1 MTSSGGDEHRRG
13 TPGSRAFPV
22 MRASGLAMFALA
34 FAALAAQSRD
44 GTLNVEIRDGASRQV
59 TPAMVC
65 ITSLEDQKWRTPPDG
80 RVVPPFT
87 RVPDFMEPKGWT
99 PGDIG
104 PVRLTVGDPR
114 DNNTRS
120 FLYGEKSGYPFW
132 AEPATYFVSQPFS
145 IRLPAGRWRL
155 AVARGIE
162 YLPVFEEFEIRPGDV
177 RNRRIDLRRWE
188 HMASRGWYSGDDHV
202 HFPRTEPWHNE
213 FLLTWA
219 QAEEVYV
226 STTLQQ
232 RTIKTLTFPQGDPSG
247 FRFQRGD
254 YVLQAGQEDPST
266 AINELGHTLAL
277 NIREPFFD
285 LSRFH
290 LYDVMFDA
298 VRAQGGLTGYAHIA
312 WAPARYRRTD
322 PRRYATWDSTLNVI
336 QGRLDF
342 FEIMQFRLLG
352 VEDYYDF
359 LNMGIKLTASAGS
372 DMPWASSLG
381 ESRVY
386 AYTGR
391 PFSADA
397 WFRAFKEGR
406 TFVTNGPMLSLTV
419 NGSGPGEETQ
429 VSRDA
434 TIRVRAEAWAPPVIG
449 SPKTLEILS
458 QGAVI
463 HTASSSNPDRQRL
476 EADLRLPARHSQWI
490 AARVTTHRD
499 GLAHT
504 SPVYLVVDGER
515 FRDRERLPQLVAKRL
530 EILDYGE
537 GRLADPKYTAVF
549 GRGEVEALRD
559 RIRLARQAYQA
570 LLASR

>member
-1 MTSSGGDEHRRG
+1 
-13 TPGSRAFPV
+13 
-22 MRASGLAMFALA
+22 
-34 FAALAAQSRD
+34 
-44 GTLNVEIRDGASRQV
+44 
-59 TPAMVC
+59 MVC
-65 ITSLEDQKWRTPPDG
+65 VTSLEDHKWRTPPDG
-80 RVVPPFT
+80 GVAPPYT
-87 RVPDFMEPKGWT
+87 RVPDFMDPQEWK

-104 PVRLTVGDPR
+104 PVRLTIGDWR

-132 AEPATYFVSQPFS
+132 TEPAAYFVSQPFE
-145 IRLPAGRWRL
+145 IRLPAGKWRL

-162 YLPVFEEFEIRPGDV
+162 YLPLFEEFEIEPGEV
-177 RNRRIDLRRWE
+177 RTRKIDLRRWE
-188 HMASRGWYSGDDHV
+188 HMARRGWYSGDDHV
-202 HFPRTEPWHNE
+202 HFPRTKPWHNE

-219 QAEEVYV
+219 RAEEVYV
-226 STTLQQ
+226 STTVQQ
-232 RTIKTLTFPQGDPSG
+232 RTLRALTFPQGAPEG

-266 AINELGHTLAL
+266 GINELGHTLAL
-277 NIREPFFD
+277 NITKPVFD

-312 WAPARYRRTD
+312 WAPEWYRRANS
-322 PRRYATWDSTLNVI
+322 RRYATWDSTINVI

-352 VEDYYDF
+352 LEDYYDF

-386 AYTGR
+386 VQTGR
-391 PFSADA
+391 PFTADR

-419 NGSGPGEETQ
+419 NGAGPGEDVN
-429 VSRDA
+429 VSRTA
-434 TIRVRAEAWAPPVIG
+434 PVRVRARAWAPPAIG
-449 SPKTLEILS
+449 SPKTLEIIS
-458 QGAVI
+458 QGTVVHSA
-463 HTASSSNPDRQRL
+463 TSSNAARQEL
-476 EADLRLPARHSQWI
+476 QAEVNLPAHQSRWI
-490 AARVTTHRD
+490 AARVTTHNN

-504 SPVYLVVDGER
+504 SPVYVLVDGQR
-515 FRDRERLPQLVAKRL
+515 FWDRDRLPALVNKRL

-537 GRLADPKYTAVF
+537 SRLKDAKYTAAF
-549 GRGEVEALRD
+549 APGEVDALRE
-559 RIRLARQAYQA
+559 RIEAARVRYQE
-570 LLASR
+570 LLAGR

>member
-1 MTSSGGDEHRRG
+1 MVWRLR
-13 TPGSRAFPV
+13 TPIAWRAAGFAL
-22 MRASGLAMFALA
+22 MAAGLAT
-34 FAALAAQSRD
+34 LAAQTAD
-44 GTLNVEIRDGASRQV
+44 GTLTVEIYDERGQL

-65 ITSLEDQKWRTPPDG
+65 VMSLEDNQWRTPPDG
-80 RVVPPFT
+80 RTVPPYT
-87 RVPDFMEPKGWT
+87 RVPDFMEPAEWT
-99 PGDIG
+99 LGDIG
-104 PVRLTVGDPR
+104 PVRLTIGDWR

-120 FLYGEKSGYPFW
+120 FVFGEKSGYPFW
-132 AEPATYFVSQPFS
+132 QEPAAYFVSRPFS

-155 AVARGIE
+155 AVARGLE
-162 YLPVFEEFEIRPGDV
+162 YLPLFEEFEIRPGEA
-177 RNRRIDLRRWE
+177 RMRRVDLQRWE
-188 HMASRGWYSGDDHV
+188 HMAGRGWYSGDDHV

-232 RTIKTLTFPQGDPSG
+232 RTLRALTFPQGEPEN

-277 NIREPFFD
+277 NIKKPVYD

-312 WAPARYRRTD
+312 WAPEWYRRSD
-322 PRRYATWDSTLNVI
+322 PTRYSTWDSTLNVI

-352 VEDYYDF
+352 LEDYYDF
-359 LNMGIKLTASAGS
+359 LSLGIRLTASAGS
-372 DMPWASSLG
+372 DMPWAASLG

-386 AYTGR
+386 VNTGH
-391 PFSADA
+391 PFNADR
-397 WFRAFKEGR
+397 WFEAFRRGR

-419 NGSGPGEETQ
+419 QEAGPGDE
-429 VSRDA
+429 VHVGRDSPL
-434 TIRVRAEAWAPPVIG
+434 RVRARAWAPPVIG
-449 SPKTLEILS
+449 SPMRLEIVS

-463 HTASSSNPDRQRL
+463 RSAESSDPS
-476 EADLRLPARHSQWI
+476 ADELGLDFSLPADRSRWI
-490 AARVTTHRD
+490 AARVTTHND

-504 SPVYLVVDGER
+504 SPVYIIVDGQS
-515 FRDRERLPQLVAKRL
+515 FLDRDRLDELVAKRFA
-530 EILDYGE
+530 ILDHGE
-537 GRLADPKYTAVF
+537 RRLDDPKYTAAF
-549 GRGEVEALRD
+549 APGEVEALRE
-559 RIRLARQAYQA
+559 RIAVARSRYRD
-570 LLASR
+570 LLTGR

>member
-1 MTSSGGDEHRRG
+1 MDTRRNKAAVAV
-13 TPGSRAFPV
+13 RAAGPALLV
-22 MRASGLAMFALA
+22 LA
-34 FAALAAQSRD
+34 FSALAAQTD
-44 GTLNVEIRDGASRQV
+44 EGTLNVDIRDRDSGRV

-65 ITSLEDQKWRTPPDG
+65 ITSLEDNKWRTPPDG
-80 RVVPPFT
+80 RAVPAYT
-87 RVPDFMEPKGWT
+87 RVPDFMDPKDWQ

-104 PVRLTVGDPR
+104 PVRLTVGDWR

-132 AEPATYFVSQPFS
+132 AEPAAYFVSRPFS

-162 YLPVFEEFEIRPGDV
+162 YLPVFEEFEIKPGEV
-177 RNRRIDLRRWE
+177 RNRKIDLRRWE
-188 HMASRGWYSGDDHV
+188 HMARNGWYAGDDHV
-202 HFPRTEPWHNE
+202 HFPRTKPWHNE

-226 STTLQQ
+226 STTVQQ
-232 RTIKTLTFPQGDPSG
+232 RTLRTLTFPQGEPER

-254 YVLQAGQEDPST
+254 YVLQSGQEDPST

-277 NIREPFFD
+277 NIKKPVYD

-312 WAPARYRRTD
+312 WAPEWYRRAD
-322 PRRYATWDSTLNVI
+322 SRRYATWDSTLNVI

-352 VEDYYDF
+352 LDDYYDF
-359 LNMGIKLTASAGS
+359 LSMGIKLTASAGS

-386 AYTGR
+386 VYTGR
-391 PFSADA
+391 PFTADG
-397 WFRAFKEGR
+397 WFRGFKEGR
-406 TFVTNGPMLSLTV
+406 TFVTNGPMLSLAA
-419 NGSGPGEETQ
+419 NGAGPGEDLH
-429 VSRDA
+429 VGRNA
-434 TIRVRAEAWAPPVIG
+434 TVRIRARAWAPPAIG
-449 SPKTLEILS
+449 SPKTLEVIS
-458 QGAVI
+458 QGRVI
-463 HTASSSNPDRQRL
+463 RSATSPNPDVQELQL
-476 EADLRLPARHSQWI
+476 EFDLPAAQSRWI
-490 AARVTTHRD
+490 AARVTTHND

-504 SPVYLVVDGER
+504 SPVYVLVDGQK
-515 FRDRERLPQLVAKRL
+515 FWDRERLPELVKKRL

-537 GRLADPKYTAVF
+537 GRLKDAKYTAAF
-549 GRGEVEALRD
+549 ATGEVEALRQ
-559 RIRLARQAYQA
+559 RIHAARKRYHE
-570 LLASR
+570 LLASP

>member
-1 MTSSGGDEHRRG
+1 MTNSGGTEYGRG
-13 TPGSRAFPV
+13 TPGARAFFV

-34 FAALAAQSRD
+34 FSALAAQSRD

-65 ITSLEDQKWRTPPDG
+65 ITSLEDHKWRTPPDG
-80 RVVPPFT
+80 RVVRPYT
-87 RVPDFMEPKGWT
+87 RVPDFMEPKVWK

-104 PVRLTVGDPR
+104 PVRLTIGDPR

-145 IRLPAGRWRL
+145 ISLPAGRWRL

-188 HMASRGWYSGDDHV
+188 HMAGRGWYSGDDHV

-232 RTIKTLTFPQGDPSG
+232 RTIKTLTFPQGDPRG
-247 FRFQRGD
+247 FRVQRGD

-266 AINELGHTLAL
+266 AMNELGHTLAL
-277 NIREPFFD
+277 NIREPVFD

-312 WAPARYRRTD
+312 WAPAWYRRTD

-342 FEIMQFRLLG
+342 FEILQFRLLG
-352 VEDYYDF
+352 LEDYYDF

-429 VSRDA
+429 ATRDA
-434 TIRVRAEAWAPPVIG
+434 TVRVRAEAWAPPVIG

-463 HTASSSNPDRQRL
+463 HTASSSDPNRQRL

-504 SPVYLVVDGER
+504 SPVYLLVNGEP
-515 FRDRERLPQLVAKRL
+515 FWDRERLPQLVAKRL

-537 GRLADPKYTAVF
+537 GRLADPKYTAAF